1 MSVRSRIATAA
12 VTLGALGIAG
22 PVAASSAATIPVSA
36 QVRTVA
42 PIVAFPNATT
52 VNAAWT
58 TGQQAAQAGISAG
71 AQAAIGGW
79 QAGAQAGVNGW
90 LAGMQAAKAGI
101 NADATALGLPVV
113 P

>member
-12 VTLGALGIAG
+12 VTLSALGIAG

-36 QVRTVA
+36 QLRTVT
-42 PIVAFPNATT
+42 PIVAPNPT
-52 VNAAWT
+52 VNAAFT
-58 TGQQAAQAGISAG
+58 TGQQAAQAGIAAG
-71 AQAAIGGW
+71 TQAAIGGW

-90 LAGMQAAKAGI
+90 LAGMTAAKAGI
-101 NADATALGLPVV
+101 NAGATALGLPVL